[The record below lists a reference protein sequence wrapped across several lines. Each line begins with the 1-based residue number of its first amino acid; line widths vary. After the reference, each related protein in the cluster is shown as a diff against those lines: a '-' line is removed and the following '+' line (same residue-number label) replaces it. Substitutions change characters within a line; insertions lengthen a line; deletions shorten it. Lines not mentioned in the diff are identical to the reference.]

1 MTGPAYMHPDEGNT
15 NWMNNPHLPCR
26 DVDISVFFPKG
37 KDASRPRGVYDEAV
51 AICAD
56 CPARQA
62 CLEYALRLNE
72 TDGVWGGR
80 TPEQRR
86 RLRGRYMAANRTCA
100 DCRTPIGHRG
110 TQSKRCEPCQAS
122 AARQRQYEWATRKRL
137 ESPPR

>member
-26 DVDISVFFPKG
+26 DVDIAVFFPKG
-37 KDASRPRGVYDEAV
+37 KDESRPAGVYQQAI

-80 TPEQRR
+80 SPEQRR
-86 RLRGRYMAANRTCA
+86 RMRGRYMAANRTCI
-100 DCRTPIGHRG
+100 DCHTPMPNRG
-110 TQSKRCEPCQAS
+110 PQAKRCDTCAPTHHRRRK
-122 AARQRQYEWATRKRL
+122 AAYVARKRL
-137 ESPPR
+137 ESPPP